1 MVDDQISQTSVDT
14 PRFKPFTVGEK
25 HCLNLVRFLIGKSI
39 LETIRDWSCIGFT
52 GCVQVRLV

>member
-25 HCLNLVRFLIGKSI
+25 HCLNLVRFLIRKNI
-39 LETIRDWSCIGFT
+39 LETIRDWNCIGFT
-52 GCVQVRLV
+52 GCVQV